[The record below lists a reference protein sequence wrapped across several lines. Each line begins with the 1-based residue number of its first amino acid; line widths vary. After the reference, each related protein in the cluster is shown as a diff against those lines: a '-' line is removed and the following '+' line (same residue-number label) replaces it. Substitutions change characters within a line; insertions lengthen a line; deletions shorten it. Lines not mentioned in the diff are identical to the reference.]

1 MQYIPKADE
10 MDYSDEVVNFDD
22 ELFYWKSKAIQLETE
37 LTEVLGQY
45 DKMRE
50 MKEQLERHIL
60 QTEPKKQ
67 KKTRTKST
75 FQKEFTLFIEQKKQD
90 ATFMA
95 NIKNKLIRLE
105 IIKENDKIPWYIIRD
120 ECKKVYEQN
129 KHM

>member
-1 MQYIPKADE
+1 MQYTTNGEE
-10 MDYSDEVVNFDD
+10 MEYSEETVDYDD
-22 ELFYWKSKAIQLETE
+22 ELFYWKSRAIQLETE

-45 DKMRE
+45 EKMKE

-67 KKTRTKST
+67 KKKRTESK
-75 FQKEFTLFIEQKKQD
+75 FQKEFNVFLDQKKKDTLFL
-90 ATFMA
+90 T

-105 IIKENDKIPWYIIRD
+105 IIKDDDKIPWYIIRD
-120 ECKKVYEQN
+120 ECKRLFEQN